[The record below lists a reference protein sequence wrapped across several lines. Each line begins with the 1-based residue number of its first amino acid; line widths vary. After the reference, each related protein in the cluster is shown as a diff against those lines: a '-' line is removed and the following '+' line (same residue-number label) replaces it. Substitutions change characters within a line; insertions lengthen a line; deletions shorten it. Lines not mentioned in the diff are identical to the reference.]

1 MSALP
6 TGTRPWGGWWLMP
19 VPCTPSYVESLRS
32 RIRELE
38 AGLTAAPREQHQQ
51 AQAHQPDHTVTDVG
65 GNGNTEAYNGT
76 AGDNNET
83 FELDPNL
90 DQVSPASTT
99 NGLGSIFEMTSP
111 PLVVPSPSQ
120 SMSISR
126 PRQPEGPHIPSQQ
139 TPEATGR
146 QEDPNVGTP
155 NGDITDDESFDDAVF
170 DSCDEGLDGMGIVH
184 SAPNGGSGRTR
195 RPSGYF
201 GPSST
206 VGLLGDAFSAINK
219 RGHRGW
225 TSSVSSRD
233 SGVPESH
240 EHISHRRGRQH
251 NLPPRQNQDGNTS
264 VLGHGY
270 IIPTRNEAD
279 GLVESYQTWVYSLYP
294 FLHMPSFLSRYRSIW
309 TGSRD
314 LPYANPVGNPNP
326 TNYYDTVS
334 EKLFHCL
341 LNLVFAMGALFNPA
355 IAGPERDNVSQAFFA
370 RAKALIDLDE
380 LACGSTALV
389 QALLLMGQYLQSTDA
404 ASSCWNIVGLAI
416 RVSQGIGLHHEPECC
431 HGEVCSSNRHG
442 QLDREIRRRTWMCS
456 VILDR

>member
-1 MSALP
+1 
-6 TGTRPWGGWWLMP
+6 MP
-19 VPCTPSYVESLRS
+19 VVSTFSYVESLQS

-38 AGLTAAPREQHQQ
+38 AGLTAAPREHDQQ
-51 AQAHQPDHTVTDVG
+51 MQAHRSDPSVTAVE
-65 GNGNTEAYNGT
+65 GNASAGT
-76 AGDNNET
+76 YSDDAGANHEI
-83 FELDPNL
+83 FEIDPNL
-90 DQVSPASTT
+90 DQISPASTN
-99 NGLGSIFEMTSP
+99 NGLGSIFEMTTP
-111 PLVVPSPSQ
+111 PLAAPSPSQ
-120 SMSISR
+120 AMRTSH
-126 PRQPEGPHIPSQQ
+126 RQEQEGPQMQSQQ
-139 TPEATGR
+139 TPEVTVRPEGPIM
-146 QEDPNVGTP
+146 DSP
-155 NGDITDDESFDDAVF
+155 NGGITDDESFDDAVF

-184 SAPNGGSGRTR
+184 SAPNGGPGRTR

-225 TSSVSSRD
+225 TSSASSLD
-233 SGVPESH
+233 SGVPESR
-240 EHISHRRGRQH
+240 EGSFPRRSRQH
-251 NLPPRQNQDGNTS
+251 NLPPAQSHEGKAS
-264 VLGHGY
+264 VPGHGY

-309 TGSRD
+309 TGSR
-314 LPYANPVGNPNP
+314 NPPHGSPVETPNP

-355 IAGPERDNVSQAFFA
+355 IAGPERDNVSQTFFA

-389 QALLLMGQYLQSTDA
+389 QVLLLMGQYLQSTDA

-431 HGEVCSSNRHG
+431 HGDVCSSDRHG
-442 QLDREIRRRTWMCS
+442 QLDRETRRRTWMCS
-456 VILDR
+456 IILDR